1 MFATQEQNQTLPPQK
16 VLTPIVAHL
25 SSAPSPFVAPN
36 AHRQLHYPEESRK
49 TDLQKSILD

>member
-36 AHRQLHYPEESRK
+36 AHRQLHYQEESRK
-49 TDLQKSILD
+49 NDLQKSILD